1 MPATAVFYASVGSE
15 LVRYDLDIAGAA
27 LNRRAAVALPVNVQ
41 YAWPHPA
48 RNFLYVV
55 SSNGGPGGLTG
66 DTHLAGAF
74 RVDPASGAL
83 EPHGA
88 PRVLPSRPIHA
99 SVEAS
104 GDYLLT
110 AYNSPSN
117 VTVHR
122 IARDGSIGELVRQP
136 EALDTGIY
144 GHQVRTTPSNRTA
157 ILVTRGNNAADG
169 RAEDPGAL
177 KLFEFKEGVLSN
189 MVSIAPGT
197 GHGFG
202 PRHLDFHPTRPWVYV
217 SIERQNKLYVYQLQS
232 DGGLARAPMFIK
244 ETLADPRNVRPSQGA
259 GPIHVHPAGGFVY
272 LTNRNGGLI
281 DFDGRKVSNGGEDN
295 VAVFAIDQATGEPTL
310 VQTIEAQ
317 GNHLRTFA
325 IDPSG
330 RLLVAASIAPLPV
343 RDGSEVKTLPAALLV
358 YRIGADGKLDLARK
372 YPVETGERMQFWS
385 GMVTLG
391 RAG

>member
-1 MPATAVFYASVGSE
+1 MPPTTVFYASVGSE
-15 LVRYDLDIAGAA
+15 LMLYDLDIDGAA
-27 LNRRAAVALPVNVQ
+27 LHRRATVALPVNVQ

-55 SSNGGPGGLTG
+55 SSNGGPGGLAG
-66 DTHLAGAF
+66 DTHLASAF

-83 EPHGA
+83 ELHGA

-99 SVEAS
+99 SVEAG

-122 IARDGSIGELVRQP
+122 IARDGSIGELLRQP
-136 EALDTGIY
+136 EPLDTGIY
-144 GHQVRTTPSNRTA
+144 GHQVRTTPSNRAA
-157 ILVTRGNNAADG
+157 ILVTRGNNAADS

-177 KLFEFKEGVLSN
+177 KVFGFKDGVLSN
-189 MVSIAPGT
+189 MVVRSRREPGMASGRAISISTPR
-197 GHGFG
+197 GHGSMSRSSDRTSFMSTSCN
-202 PRHLDFHPTRPWVYV
+202 PTAG
-217 SIERQNKLYVYQLQS
+217 S
-232 DGGLARAPMFIK
+232 RASQCSSRRRWPI
-244 ETLADPRNVRPSQGA
+244 PRNVKPSQGA

-272 LTNRNGGLI
+272 LTNRNGGLV
-281 DFDGRKVSNGGEDN
+281 DFDGRKVSNGGENN
-295 VAVFAIDQATGEPTL
+295 VAVFVIDQATGEPML
-310 VQTIEAQ
+310 VQTVEAQ

-325 IDPSG
+325 IDPGG

-343 RDGSEVKTLPAALLV
+343 RDGGEVKTLPAALLV

-372 YPVETGERMQFWS
+372 YSVETGERMQFWS
-385 GMVTLG
+385 GMVTLH
-391 RAG
+391 R